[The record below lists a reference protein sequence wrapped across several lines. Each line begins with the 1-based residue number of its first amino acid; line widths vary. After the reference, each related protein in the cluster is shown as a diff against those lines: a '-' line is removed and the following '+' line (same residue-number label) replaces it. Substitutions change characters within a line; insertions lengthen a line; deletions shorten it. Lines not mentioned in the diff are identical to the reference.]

1 MLHFMQ
7 VAIHIWTVASLYKHI
22 ELDDVHT
29 KYYCLFAPHN
39 TKSLCRFLRVLL
51 PVHSQLISL
60 WAKSGGCI
68 AVATVRNAQFSQKYV
83 HCCAIVQSEK
93 YVICKE
99 DCAQC
104 PVCGVWCVDCSL
116 HCEMCTV
123 ECTLYSVWRIC
134 WALVGL
140 PQQPERIIDALKS
153 QMLKCRF
160 TLEM

>member
-83 HCCAIVQSEK
+83 HCCAIVHVQRRL
-93 YVICKE
+93 
-99 DCAQC
+99 CAMSS
-104 PVCGVWCVDCSL
+104 VWCMVCRLQFALWNVHCRVYSL
-116 HCEMCTV
+116 QCVEDMLGVGWFATAAWADHWCT
-123 ECTLYSVWRIC
+123 EEPN
-134 WALVGL
+134 A
-140 PQQPERIIDALKS
+140 
-153 QMLKCRF
+153 
-160 TLEM
+160 